1 MISEK
6 GEIKMTAKI
15 EVFYTGG
22 GITIAEADIDDKR
35 YAVVT
40 TEAPEFFSV
49 YNYDADEEK
58 THLPDDM
65 LYSVKL
71 EEIPPELRPLYA
83 HMVEKLKTA

>member
-1 MISEK
+1 MIE
-6 GEIKMTAKI
+6 KI

-22 GITIAEADIDDKR
+22 GITIAEADLSDKR

-49 YNYDADEEK
+49 YDYDADEEK

-65 LYSVKL
+65 VYSVKHD
-71 EEIPPELRPLYA
+71 EIPPELQTLYA